1 MQMPHVIHDVF
12 GGPMDAMAGQG
23 QIPDPQKLRWGWS
36 NLRYHTWSILGCH
49 NDPLPSV
56 LINGKTAKGK
66 PLHVVAA
73 INIEDQQLI
82 IITAYEPDPNLW
94 SEDYKRRI

>member
-23 QIPDPQKLRWGWS
+23 QIPDPQKLTWGWS

-49 NDPLPSV
+49 NEAHGPCFGH
-56 LINGKTAKGK
+56 LIQRSGCFPAWPYPPEQAVMT
-66 PLHVVAA
+66 
-73 INIEDQQLI
+73 
-82 IITAYEPDPNLW
+82 
-94 SEDYKRRI
+94 